1 MILTMNKYIKTALL
15 FALPVAALSSCN
27 DYLDTMPDN
36 RTTLD
41 SEFKIEK
48 MLTSAYPDHE
58 YCTLLELLS
67 DNSDDLGDRVSMDT
81 RWYEDTYYWKDEAE
95 DKNESAKSVWEGCYT
110 AIAATNEVFQ
120 AIDALDQTEKIRQ
133 LRGEALLCRA
143 YNHFILGAIFCNAWT
158 QNAANDLGLPYMDH
172 AETELDPKYERGN
185 LADFYNKIQAD
196 LEEGLQYVSD
206 SYYSVPKYHFNVKA
220 AWAFATRFYIFTEQ
234 WDKAI
239 QAANRCLGSSPA
251 SSLRDWAS
259 MAAMTQ
265 TFDAITDAY
274 IDAAS
279 PANLLLATGYS
290 TLGVMYGPYSNYGR
304 FTHGI
309 TIAQNE
315 DIRATNIFGGYSR
328 FRIAP
333 KYYQGSTFNKCI
345 FWKAPYK
352 FEYTDLVAQIGYAH
366 TVVPLFT
373 SEECL
378 LNRAEAY
385 IMTNRFDEAAAD
397 LTLWMKNITTST
409 MTLTPANIVSF
420 YKDKPYSYDDAKGL
434 QGTLKKHLNPAFAI
448 DAEGSTQECMLQCL
462 LAFRRMETLH
472 HGLRWFDIKRYG
484 IEIPRRLINAS
495 NQPEE
500 LKDVLKKDD
509 KRRAVQI
516 PQDVR
521 DAGLEPNPRDTA
533 K

>member
-15 FALPVAALSSCN
+15 FALPAAALSSCN

-58 YCTLLELLS
+58 YCTALEMIS
-67 DNSDDLGDRVSMDT
+67 DNTDDYGERVTSENRWFDDT
-81 RWYEDTYYWKDEAE
+81 FNWKDEIE
-95 DKNESAKSVWEGCYT
+95 TDNSSFKNVWEGCYT

-120 AIDALDQTEKIRQ
+120 AIDALEQTEKIRQ

-143 YNHFILGAIFCNAWT
+143 YNHFMLGAIFCKAWT
-158 QNAANDLGLPYMDH
+158 QNAANDLGLPYMEK

-206 SYYSVPKYHFNVKA
+206 AYYTVPKYHFNVKA

-251 SSLRDWAS
+251 SALRDWTS

-265 TFDAITDAY
+265 SYDAVSDAY

-279 PANLLLATGYS
+279 PANLLLGTGYS
-290 TLGVMYGPYSNYGR
+290 SLGLIYGPYTYCGR
-304 FTHGI
+304 YNHGI
-309 TIAQNE
+309 SIATNE
-315 DIRATNIFGGYSR
+315 DIRANNIFGDYTM
-328 FRIAP
+328 FRITP
-333 KYYQGSTFNKCI
+333 KTYQGSSYNKVI
-345 FWKAPYK
+345 FWKAAYK

-373 SEECL
+373 SDECL

-397 LTLWMKNITTST
+397 LTLWMKNITKST
-409 MTLTPANIVSF
+409 KTLTPDNIVAF
-420 YKDKPYSYDDAKGL
+420 YKDKPYSYEDAKGL

-448 DAEGSTQECMLQCL
+448 DAEGSTQECMLQCML
-462 LAFRRMETLH
+462 GFRRMETLH

-484 IEIPRRLINAS
+484 IEIPRRLMNAN

-533 K
+533 E